1 MATRKTWAAEEF
13 EGPAID
19 RLCDVVMKGGVTSGV
34 VYPLA
39 LCRLATRY
47 VLKNIG
53 GTSVGAIAASL
64 TAAAEYRRRQTGSGA
79 GYVVLSQLPD
89 FLEREGT
96 LRALFAADAPA
107 RALLAVALNLVGPAS
122 FGSKLLAASGALL
135 VAYWW
140 VPLVALIVAALAS
153 IGLIQPADG
162 RAWTRCIVA
171 GGAAWLMLSV
181 LSLPLWYAF
190 RLVAVLGGRE
200 HDFGWCHG
208 HDAKAARRLAK
219 LTAAGTSP
227 TALTQAQTPPLID
240 WLDACIAQTVGRPRE
255 QPLTF
260 GELWNAAS
268 PPWHP
273 LAERELS
280 IDFRMVTTCLTLGRP
295 VELPFASDA
304 IPALFADP
312 STDTDEREQSRPPL
326 YFRGAEMR
334 RFFPAHIVAHLE
346 QWGARSA
353 LDPAYCRLPA
363 AHALPVVVAARLS
376 MSFPFLFSA
385 LPLHAPDLHGH
396 MQPVWFSDGGLTS
409 NFPLHLFD
417 NPLPRWPTFAIDLL
431 GTDPQLADRAPFFEN
446 TKPAGT
452 VSPWN
457 RFTAGSSLFKLLGFA
472 AAIVDTMRT
481 WQDTSLGTLPGNLTR
496 TVGIRLPESEGGL
509 NLNMP
514 HAAIENLIGLGDETG
529 QLVLAEFAA
538 TPDSAAWRRHRLTRY
553 RATMGSIT
561 RWLRGF
567 KTGYTPLPDMP
578 NAPHQ
583 ASYHDLIVSD
593 YPRPEAA
600 LFATEALC
608 DELASW
614 AAGPHADPCFT
625 AGEPEPLASL
635 RMRPDTKTA

>member
-1 MATRKTWAAEEF
+1 MAKHKAWSASEFDAAHIERF
-13 EGPAID
+13 
-19 RLCDVVMKGGVTSGV
+19 CDVIMKGGVTSGV

-64 TAAAEYRRRQTGSGA
+64 AAAAEYRRRQTGSGE

-107 RALLAVALNLVGPAS
+107 RPLLAVALNFVGPAS
-122 FGSKLLAASGALL
+122 FWRKLLSVAGALL
-135 VAYWW
+135 PAYWW

-162 RAWTRCIVA
+162 RTWTRCIIAAVV
-171 GGAAWLMLSV
+171 AWLMLSA
-181 LSLPLWYAF
+181 LGLPLWYAV
-190 RLVAVLGGRE
+190 RLVIVLGGRKR
-200 HDFGWCHG
+200 DFGWCHG
-208 HDAKAARRLAK
+208 HDAKAARRFAK
-219 LTAAGTSP
+219 LIGENAQP
-227 TALTQAQTPPLID
+227 TQLSAAQTPPLTD
-240 WLDACIAQTVGRPRE
+240 WLDACIAQAAGRPRE

-260 GELWNAAS
+260 GELWEAQS

-273 LAERELS
+273 RADGELS

-304 IPALFADP
+304 IPALFADDP
-312 STDTDEREQSRPPL
+312 STERDDRERCRPPL
-326 YFRGAEMR
+326 YFRSAEMR
-334 RFFPAHIVAHLE
+334 RFFPAHIVDHLE
-346 QWGARSA
+346 RWGARSA
-353 LDPAYCRLPA
+353 LDPAYHRFPA
-363 AHALPVVVAARLS
+363 AHALPLVVAARLS
-376 MSFPFLFSA
+376 MSFPILFSA

-409 NFPLHLFD
+409 NFPIHLFD
-417 NPLPRWPTFAIDLL
+417 NPLTRWPTFAIDLL
-431 GTDPQLADRAPFFEN
+431 GTDPQLSDPHPFLESA
-446 TKPAGT
+446 KPAGT
-452 VSPWN
+452 VDPWN
-457 RFTAGSSLFKLLGFA
+457 RFASGGALGNLLGFA
-472 AAIVDTMRT
+472 SAIVDTMRT

-514 HAAIENLIGLGDETG
+514 PRTIANLLRLGGEAGDL
-529 QLVLAEFAA
+529 LVTEFAA
-538 TPDSAAWRRHRLTRY
+538 EPDTQAWRDHRWTRY

-561 RWLRGF
+561 RWLNGF
-567 KTGYTPLPDMP
+567 RTGYAPLAS
-578 NAPHQ
+578 APRQ
-583 ASYHDLIVSD
+583 ASYHDLILSE
-593 YPRPEAA
+593 YPRPQDA
-600 LFATEALC
+600 LYATRSLR
-608 DELASW
+608 DELERW
-614 AAGPHADPCFT
+614 ATAPHADPRFT
-625 AGEPEPLASL
+625 DGEPEPMASL